1 MRKKDIFLVF
11 GFLIILAIPLTKACV
26 EPENRKELTSDTNLC
41 EGEFYLDYGLEVE
54 SDNIVIKCNNTT
66 IKVNAD
72 EPNDEG
78 FTIENKKNVTI
89 KDCKI
94 HGFQFGVL
102 LLNSENITLINNTFR
117 ENLYGIYFIDSFV
130 SKVRNNSFH
139 DNIEDA
145 IYIGENSKGNIFDL
159 NIFNHSSFN
168 LNEPSENP
176 YNTYQNNEYINSTE
190 IGNHQTEY
198 EHEEEQETNDL
209 ENQEGEHEEQIRIIT
224 RQGSQDPQEIL
235 QMVYEAKDLDNR
247 NFQEDLKKINE
258 TLEKV
263 DIIKTI
269 YVDYKKNTTQ
279 VNTSFILKEDLESLR
294 VFEYIPKTLAEN
306 ASEDIIFKT
315 EDYEILSENPLI
327 MWEFSDTEEGDEIET
342 SYTTTRAMEEGGEEP
357 TTTVCID
364 CARKEMRYNF
374 LIPLILV
381 PIIVIGFILFE
392 KYHHKPRN
400 LK

>member
-1 MRKKDIFLVF
+1 MTKKEIFLIF
-11 GFLIILAIPLTKACV
+11 GFLLILTIPFAKACI
-26 EPENRKELTSDTNLC
+26 EPENGRELTSDTVLC
-41 EGEFYLDYGLEVE
+41 EGEFYLDYGLEIK

-66 IKVNAD
+66 IKVDAD
-72 EPNDEG
+72 DQNDEG
-78 FTIENKKNVTI
+78 FTIERQKNVTI
-89 KDCKI
+89 EDCNI

-102 LLNSENITLINNTFR
+102 LLNSENITLINNTFS
-117 ENLYGIYFIDSFV
+117 ENLYGVYFVDSFI
-130 SKVRNNSFH
+130 STVRNNSFH
-139 DNIEDA
+139 DNIENA
-145 IYIGENSKGNIFDL
+145 IYIGESSRGNIFDL

-168 LNEPSENP
+168 FNEPSENP

-190 IGNHQTEY
+190 IGNYQTEY
-198 EHEEEQETNDL
+198 EHEQEQETNDQENL
-209 ENQEGEHEEQIRIIT
+209 EDEHEEQIRIIT

-269 YVDYKKNTTQ
+269 YVDYEKNTTQ

-294 VFEYIPKTLAEN
+294 AFEYIPKTLAEN
-306 ASEDIIFKT
+306 AFEDIIFKN
-315 EDYEILSENPLI
+315 DNYEILRENPLI
-327 MWEFSDTEEGDEIET
+327 MWEFSDAKQGDEIET

-381 PIIVIGFILFE
+381 PIIIIGFILFE
-392 KYHHKPRN
+392 KYHHKPNN
-400 LK
+400 LT